1 MAMESVSLPRDN
13 SLEELRVVIEEKKG
27 EVKRKFTELKK
38 LLEISENTATNRL
51 DRIYTDVREVVE
63 RNERTVTQL
72 EQAKNDLNS
81 TLVDN
86 TMNSFLQTTI
96 QNFDD
101 QIAKAR
107 NSACVVPKHI
117 SLRWSIEELKQ
128 SIENVC
134 EVISSSTAET
144 PVSTEQPNKVICTH
158 NLRTKS
164 LFLETCLSVRLCHTV
179 VWVYVLHKV
188 VTN

>member
-1 MAMESVSLPRDN
+1 MAVESVSLPRDN

-51 DRIYTDVREVVE
+51 DRIYTDVREGVE
-63 RNERTVTQL
+63 RSERTVTQL
-72 EQAKNDLNS
+72 KQAKIALNAAPADNDT
-81 TLVDN
+81 TL
-86 TMNSFLQTTI
+86 FLQPTN
-96 QNFDD
+96 QNIDN

-134 EVISSSTAET
+134 EVISSSTG
-144 PVSTEQPNKVICTH
+144 
-158 NLRTKS
+158 
-164 LFLETCLSVRLCHTV
+164 
-179 VWVYVLHKV
+179 
-188 VTN
+188 

>member
-13 SLEELRVVIEEKKG
+13 SLEELRVVVEEKKQ
-27 EVKRKFTELKK
+27 EAKKKFSELKK
-38 LLEISENTATNRL
+38 LLQISEDTTTNTL
-51 DRIYTDVREVVE
+51 DKIYTDIREGIE

-72 EQAKNDLNS
+72 EQAKIALNS

-86 TMNSFLQTTI
+86 DTTLFLQETI
-96 QNFDD
+96 QNIDA

-117 SLRWSIEELKQ
+117 LLRWELEDLKQ

-134 EVISSSTAET
+134 EVISSTSEIPPFTL
-144 PVSTEQPNKVICTH
+144 QPRGNNI
-158 NLRTKS
+158 
-164 LFLETCLSVRLCHTV
+164 FIF
-179 VWVYVLHKV
+179 
-188 VTN
+188 

>member
-63 RNERTVTQL
+63 RSERTVTQL
-72 EQAKNDLNS
+72 KQAKIALNAAPADNDT
-81 TLVDN
+81 TL
-86 TMNSFLQTTI
+86 FLQPTN
-96 QNFDD
+96 QNIDN

-107 NSACVVPKHI
+107 NSVCVVPKHI

-134 EVISSSTAET
+134 EVISSSTG
-144 PVSTEQPNKVICTH
+144 
-158 NLRTKS
+158 
-164 LFLETCLSVRLCHTV
+164 
-179 VWVYVLHKV
+179 
-188 VTN
+188 